1 MAPYTHPI
9 STKTN
14 KDSRAE
20 GLLLQAHVSPKWKVF
35 GSDGHIV
42 SMGKSW
48 LLWQNV
54 DKERRWKIIIL
65 LSLSVIFLSS
75 FPPLAYWIISNVPLF
90 LCPWLFIFCLQIIF
104 QAFKSFPSSSLIL
117 SSIRFFFSLR
127 NLSPRDPAG
136 VIWHSFIGGNRALP
150 IFSRQ
155 GTGSKLS
162 EVLALLIL
170 PLYLLLLCKLI
181 SSDAGLYRRYWQP
194 KKARQEGDGA
204 VGVCMQVS
212 GQVESGDRT
221 S

>member
-1 MAPYTHPI
+1 
-9 STKTN
+9 
-14 KDSRAE
+14 
-20 GLLLQAHVSPKWKVF
+20 
-35 GSDGHIV
+35 
-42 SMGKSW
+42 MGKSW

-54 DKERRWKIIIL
+54 DKERRWKIITL

-75 FPPLAYWIISNVPLF
+75 FSPLAYWIISNVPLF

-117 SSIRFFFSLR
+117 LSIRFFFSLR

-136 VIWHSFIGGNRALP
+136 VIWHFIGENGALP

-155 GTGSKLS
+155 GTGSKVL
-162 EVLALLIL
+162 EVLALLVL
-170 PLYLLLLCKLI
+170 LLYFLLLCKLI
-181 SSDAGLYRRYWQP
+181 SLDPGLYRRYWQP
-194 KKARQEGDGA
+194 KEARQGHKA
-204 VGVCMQVS
+204 VGVCMHIS